1 MNYTRCVTGG
11 KTGDKAVRSNKKTGH
26 YREWLR
32 VLSPKEN
39 RKKEETLSSP
49 LFLYFSTLSMRTLLI
64 LLFRYCVGLGFIRR
78 AGNVNIVFP
87 RVYGAATQ
95 RVDVFSLI
103 LIINRNRFVV
113 GKKVVFMRF

>member
-39 RKKEETLSSP
+39 RKKEEALSSP
-49 LFLYFSTLSMRTLLI
+49 LFSRPSRKQLWI
-64 LLFRYCVGLGFIRR
+64 LLFRYRVDFGFVRR
-78 AGNVNIVFP
+78 VGNVDIVFP
-87 RVYGAATQ
+87 RVRSATTQ
-95 RVDVFSLI
+95 RVDVFSLF
-103 LIINRNRFVV
+103 LFINRNRFVV